1 MWHKRKRTND
11 DAERVI
17 TDVER
22 ARERTMNRALKL
34 LAAKPRS
41 VGELKER
48 LLEKTWTSAQIVDS
62 VIEKLS
68 EYKYLDDEQFAADL
82 ATSMLRQRPQGKRRI
97 KQALSQKK
105 LPNETVDKAM
115 GAAFEKLPEEELLER
130 AVEKRLRLKGKPQT
144 RDDVK
149 KFSDHLLRRGFSYDL
164 VLTKLREIGK
174 YDPEKPEE

>member
-17 TDVER
+17 TDVEQ

-48 LLEKTWTSAQIVDS
+48 LLEKTWTNARIVDS

-82 ATSMLRQRPQGKRRI
+82 ATSMLRQRPQ
-97 KQALSQKK
+97 
-105 LPNETVDKAM
+105 
-115 GAAFEKLPEEELLER
+115 
-130 AVEKRLRLKGKPQT
+130 
-144 RDDVK
+144 
-149 KFSDHLLRRGFSYDL
+149 
-164 VLTKLREIGK
+164 
-174 YDPEKPEE
+174 